1 MGMSS
6 VKLGFEIKGKAIHA
20 KTEDIENA
28 VKDLTVS
35 LLFLAH
41 LFGVSG
47 VSATI
52 TRGDSDE

>member
-6 VKLGFEIKGKAIHA
+6 VKLGFEIKDEARHA
-20 KTEDIENA
+20 RTEDIERA
-28 VKDLTVS
+28 AKDLTVS

-47 VSATI
+47 VTVTI
-52 TRGDSDE
+52 TRGDCDE

>member
-1 MGMSS
+1 MSS
-6 VKLGFEIKGKAIHA
+6 VKLGFEIKGKAILA

-35 LLFLAH
+35 LLLLAH
-41 LFGVSG
+41 LFDVSG
-47 VSATI
+47 VSVTI

>member
-6 VKLGFEIKGKAIHA
+6 VKLGFEIKGEAIHA
-20 KTEDIENA
+20 KTEDIANA
-28 VKDLTVS
+28 VKDLTAS

-47 VSATI
+47 VSVTI
-52 TRGDSDE
+52 TRGDFDE

>member
-1 MGMSS
+1 MSS

-20 KTEDIENA
+20 KTEDTENA

-47 VSATI
+47 VTVTI
-52 TRGDSDE
+52 TRGDCDE

>member
-1 MGMSS
+1 MSS
-6 VKLGFEIKGKAIHA
+6 VKLGFEIKDKTIHA
-20 KTEDIENA
+20 KTEDIEDA

-47 VSATI
+47 VTVTI
-52 TRGDSDE
+52 TRGDCDE

>member
-1 MGMSS
+1 MSS

-20 KTEDIENA
+20 KTEDIERA

-47 VSATI
+47 VTVTI
-52 TRGDSDE
+52 TRGDCDE

>member
-1 MGMSS
+1 MTSY
-6 VKLGFEIKGKAIHA
+6 VKRVGNLTDPENF
-20 KTEDIENA
+20 ENA

-47 VSATI
+47 VSVTI

>member
-6 VKLGFEIKGKAIHA
+6 VKLGFEIKDEARYA

-47 VSATI
+47 VSVTI
-52 TRGDSDE
+52 TRGDCDE

>member
-6 VKLGFEIKGKAIHA
+6 VKLGFEIKDEVGHA
-20 KTEDIENA
+20 KTEDIKRA
-28 VKDLTVS
+28 VEDLTVS

-47 VSATI
+47 VTVTI
-52 TRGDSDE
+52 TRGDCDE

>member
-6 VKLGFEIKGKAIHA
+6 VKLGFEIKDKASRA
-20 KTEDIENA
+20 KTEDIERA

-47 VSATI
+47 VSVTI
-52 TRGDSDE
+52 TRGDCDE